1 MVEYSYLTTG
11 EAFVS
16 LQIKEAEPHTLYYHL
31 AEPNS
36 EAEAEDEVGILLCRT
51 AVSQTSTFCLF
62 ALDLEPHNQLWR
74 NETIRTACKAIIDHE
89 TILRQISAEEKALT
103 PPSSVFRARIHP
115 IKRSPIML
123 RPRKSGKTRSSCP
136 STDITVHKDP
146 QSPSGSSD
154 EFSDIGTPSKAS
166 MRTAES
172 GIRHAH
178 AINAPQPPG
187 SDVRQRQY
195 CTQACLLGVVRRRPL
210 DEACPNVSA
219 HRALGAGSHHPL
231 DQKTLAQIMIDQL
244 ARDPDHGCEPLG
256 KQGARGA
263 LFKLTLDSYGYTLVA
278 KGTVR
283 AFKMN
288 LKHEDSVYR
297 HLKEVQGEVIPVY
310 LGNIPLKQP
319 YFLDAEVKIVYM
331 LLMSWAGEQA
341 QRDFLAGI
349 GRDLNLET
357 TCSVTKLRCH
367 GVEHHDIRPP
377 NVLWNSN
384 SGNIM
389 LVDLERSE
397 IVKQAPALLETSL
410 NVERKRLPSHSL
422 FLGDQP
428 SCLEGER
435 VITVPQR

>member
-1 MVEYSYLTTG
+1 
-11 EAFVS
+11 
-16 LQIKEAEPHTLYYHL
+16 
-31 AEPNS
+31 
-36 EAEAEDEVGILLCRT
+36 
-51 AVSQTSTFCLF
+51 
-62 ALDLEPHNQLWR
+62 
-74 NETIRTACKAIIDHE
+74 
-89 TILRQISAEEKALT
+89 
-103 PPSSVFRARIHP
+103 
-115 IKRSPIML
+115 
-123 RPRKSGKTRSSCP
+123 
-136 STDITVHKDP
+136 
-146 QSPSGSSD
+146 
-154 EFSDIGTPSKAS
+154 

-178 AINAPQPPG
+178 AISAPQPPG

-195 CTQACLLGVVRRRPL
+195 CTQASLLGVVRRRPL

-231 DQKTLAQIMIDQL
+231 DQKALAQIMIGQL

-288 LKHEDSVYR
+288 LKHEGSVYR
-297 HLKEVQGEVIPVY
+297 HLNEVQGEVIPVY

-319 YFLDAEVKIVYM
+319 YFLDAGVKIVHM

-341 QRDFLAGI
+341 QRDLLAGI
-349 GRDLNLET
+349 GRDLDLET

-389 LVDLERSE
+389 LVDFERSE

-422 FLGDQP
+422 FDGDQP
-428 SCLEGER
+428 SCLEGEQ